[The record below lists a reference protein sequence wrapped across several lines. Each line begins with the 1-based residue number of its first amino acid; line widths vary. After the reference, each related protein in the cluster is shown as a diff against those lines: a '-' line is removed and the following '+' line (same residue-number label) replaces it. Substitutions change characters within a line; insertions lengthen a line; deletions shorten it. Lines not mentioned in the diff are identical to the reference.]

1 MGHRLYGLGDD
12 IMGKTLHNTIHL
24 GRKGVFASR
33 RLIGAAAAVALAA
46 LALGM
51 VALR

>member
-1 MGHRLYGLGDD
+1 
-12 IMGKTLHNTIHL
+12 MGKTLHNTIYL

-33 RLIGAAAAVALAA
+33 RVLGAAAAVALAA
-46 LALGM
+46 VALG